1 MFVKSL
7 DVFLSSKS
15 SVFLYLSAKL
25 LNKIDIF
32 TTSSRTSERLGLREV
47 QLATVILFSSVLSFC
62 CVFYYEGFFCF
73 SVELGCGASW

>member
-1 MFVKSL
+1 MIVKSL
-7 DVFLSSKS
+7 DVFLSSVIS
-15 SVFLYLSAKL
+15 FLYLSAKL

-47 QLATVILFSSVLSFC
+47 QLDTVILFSSVLSFF

-73 SVELGCGASW
+73 SVELGCGAS

>member
-1 MFVKSL
+1 MIVKSL
-7 DVFLSSKS
+7 DVFLSSVIS
-15 SVFLYLSAKL
+15 FLYLSAKL

-47 QLATVILFSSVLSFC
+47 QLDTVILFSSVLSFC

-73 SVELGCGASW
+73 SVELGCGAS